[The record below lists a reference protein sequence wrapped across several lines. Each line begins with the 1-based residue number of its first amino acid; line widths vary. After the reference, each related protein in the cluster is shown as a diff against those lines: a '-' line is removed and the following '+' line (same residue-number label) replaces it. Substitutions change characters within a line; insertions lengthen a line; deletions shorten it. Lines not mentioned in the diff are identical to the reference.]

1 MIEKPGVS
9 FELLSAVRYVC
20 KDIWIYVHKKKIDKL
35 ETDNAGTY
43 ILHDANYQWVLP
55 LTSSDKEVLTNEW
68 IRKRHLAFSVGF
80 LKGCFEVLGWKCDV
94 SVKIEGSLP
103 YCKFHCKFEELEK
116 ELEEKRNVMK
126 TPGPKNGNGNN
137 SRNGSSSS
145 SGDGVAGSRE
155 VSPKTEE
162 ASVD

>member
-20 KDIWIYVHKKKIDKL
+20 RDIWLFLHKKKIDKL

-43 ILHDANYQWVLP
+43 ILHDTNYQWVLP
-55 LTSSDKEVLTNEW
+55 LLSNDVEVLKNEW

-80 LKGCFEVLGWKCDV
+80 LRGCFETLGWKCEV
-94 SVKIEGSLP
+94 SVKVEGSLP

-116 ELEEKRNVMK
+116 ELEEKRSLMK
-126 TPGPKNGNGNN
+126 TPGPKK
-137 SRNGSSSS
+137 SI
-145 SGDGVAGSRE
+145 
-155 VSPKTEE
+155 SPSKTEE
-162 ASVD
+162 TSVD